1 MNESVTVAVTT
12 QVFGLGSG
20 RATAP
25 SFVSVSQRTV
35 TARVLI
41 AEHVQAE
48 LNEVTHRRTASL
60 ALHYMLDDDL
70 RAARTVE
77 GTPRADQEISRAW
90 RGLMERRYMLVVDGV
105 SVDELDQVVTLTERS
120 QVCFVRLLPL
130 VGG

>member
-20 RATAP
+20 RTTAP
-25 SFVSVSQRTV
+25 SFVALKQRTV
-35 TARVLI
+35 TARALI
-41 AEHVQAE
+41 AEYVRAE

-70 RAARTVE
+70 RARQTAD
-77 GTPRADQEISRAW
+77 GAPRAGQEISRAW
-90 RGLMERRYMLVVDGV
+90 RGLTERRYMLVVDGV
-105 SVDELDQVVTLTERS
+105 SVDELDQAVTLTERS